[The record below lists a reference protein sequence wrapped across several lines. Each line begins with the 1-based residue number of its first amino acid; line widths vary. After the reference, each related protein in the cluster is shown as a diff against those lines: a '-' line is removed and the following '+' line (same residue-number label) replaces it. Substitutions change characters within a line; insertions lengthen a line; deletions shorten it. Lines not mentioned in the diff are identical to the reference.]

1 MTKGKIVAI
10 LIHFAG
16 LTLGLTLVFGVII
29 LLFDMVESWLIA
41 AATVVSV
48 IFYCVMLVIV
58 TARVLNGTD
67 MLAEKFENF
76 IENK

>member
-1 MTKGKIVAI
+1 MKMTSGKKVAI

-16 LTLGLTLVFGVII
+16 LTLALTVLFGVII
-29 LLFDMVESWLIA
+29 LLFGTVETWVIA
-41 AATVVSV
+41 ASA
-48 IFYCVMLVIV
+48 IFYIATLVFV

-67 MLAEKFENF
+67 ELAEKFENF

>member
-16 LTLGLTLVFGVII
+16 LTLGLTLVFGGII

-67 MLAEKFENF
+67 TLAEKFENF

>member
-10 LIHFAG
+10 LIHALG

-67 MLAEKFENF
+67 TLAEKFENF